1 MNWWRRLAASRLL
14 DVGAVVVT
22 LLLLSRWAVVLPTR
36 WNDYDFN
43 HYYVGS
49 RLLLEGQNPYTTSL
63 KGMSQTLGF
72 TFTRQLLIA
81 GYPPSFLWLLMPLAA
96 LPPQEAF
103 AIWVSVEIGCLMLI
117 LWLTHRLLGERL
129 SARAWLFV
137 AALTITSRSV
147 TYHLLFSQVQLLL
160 AALVLAAYAAHRAGK
175 HGWACL
181 AVSTAGVLK
190 FYPFFLLPWFIW
202 SGGGGMRARFY
213 RVLGVVGFV
222 LVVVAATG
230 PGLWRDFIHLG
241 MPAAVGEEIGRTF
254 NFSLSAMVTNLGYAH
269 HNFHPSPDAEQW
281 WWTIGTVTGLVVIA
295 GAYGVCAAA
304 PRDSEGQ
311 FCLLC
316 VAMLMGTVTTQG
328 HYFIFLVFPLTV
340 AAIRI
345 ASRPTP
351 ALVIGFILVVL
362 AINWINPPDYFWRHS
377 IWYIFGNDIPLYGL
391 IGVAAFFWR
400 ELVSGPAGCKRRTE
414 SGSITGGNRIGS

>member
-1 MNWWRRLAASRLL
+1 MNWWRRLATSRLL

-22 LLLLSRWAVVLPTR
+22 LLLLSRWAAVLPTR

-49 RLLLEGQNPYTTSL
+49 RMLLEGQNPYTTSL
-63 KGMSQTLGF
+63 KGMSQALGF
-72 TFTRQLLIA
+72 TFTEQLLIA

-96 LPPQEAF
+96 LPPQGAF

-117 LWLTHRLLGERL
+117 LWLTRR
-129 SARAWLFV
+129 LFV
-137 AALTITSRSV
+137 AALTITSRTV

-160 AALVLAAYAAHRAGK
+160 AALVFAAYAAHRAGK

-181 AVSTAGVLK
+181 AVSAAGVLK

-202 SGGGGMRARFY
+202 SGGGGMRARLY
-213 RVLGVVGFV
+213 RVLGVIGFV
-222 LVVVAATG
+222 LAVVALTG
-230 PGLWRDFIHLG
+230 PALWCDFIHHG

-254 NFSLSAMVTNLGYAH
+254 NFSLSAMVTNLGYAR
-269 HNFHPSPDAEQW
+269 HNFHPSPDAKQW
-281 WWTIGTVTGLVVIA
+281 WWIIGTMTGLAVIA
-295 GAYGVCAAA
+295 GAYWVCAAA
-304 PRDSEGQ
+304 QRDSEGQ

-316 VAMLMGTVTTQG
+316 VAMLIGTVTTQG

-345 ASRPTP
+345 AARPTP
-351 ALVIGFILVVL
+351 TTVIGFILVVL
-362 AINWINPPDYFWRHS
+362 AANWINPPDFFWRHS

-391 IGVAAFFWR
+391 IGLAAFFWR
-400 ELVSGPAGCKRRTE
+400 ELTPGPVGGERRTE
-414 SGSITGGNRIGS
+414 SGTITGGNRMGN